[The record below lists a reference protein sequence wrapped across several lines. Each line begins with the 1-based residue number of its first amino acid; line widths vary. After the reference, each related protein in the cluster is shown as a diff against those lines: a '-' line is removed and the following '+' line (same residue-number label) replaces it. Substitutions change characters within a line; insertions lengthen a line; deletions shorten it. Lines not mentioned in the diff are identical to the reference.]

1 MDTSKP
7 KKRQKIQWTLVN
19 EQKDRQCNGHQQ
31 TDKKTDNTMD
41 TSKRT
46 KRQTIQLTLVNGQ
59 KTDNTMDTSTRPKR
73 QTIQWTLV
81 NRQKD
86 RQYNGHQ

>member
-1 MDTSKP
+1 MDNSKRT
-7 KKRQKIQWTLVN
+7 KRQTVQWTIVN
-19 EQKDRQCNGHQQ
+19 GQKDRQYNGQQ
-31 TDKKTDNTMD
+31 LTDKKADNTMD

-46 KRQTIQLTLVNGQ
+46 KG
-59 KTDNTMDTSTRPKR
+59 

-81 NRQKD
+81 SGRKD